1 MPTLI
6 SDYSAATCCV
16 AATCCLLVPGGEALW
31 LASNSCSVIG
41 RVMGH
46 GELVDVSVTGAQ
58 EVLAAADVNELVAV
72 KLSTAMARHGAGAIV
87 ATGCGPGSIATA
99 DSCIADSCIADDAV
113 KPEPPPVSSVF
124 VRPSDT
130 RVKVNF

>member
-1 MPTLI
+1 MPAIVPKLSASRLKSLAMPTRM
-6 SDYSAATCCV
+6 SDYSAATCCA

-41 RVMGH
+41 RVIGH

-72 KLSTAMARHGAGAIV
+72 KLSTAIARHGAGAIV
-87 ATGCGPGSIATA
+87 ATGSGP
-99 DSCIADSCIADDAV
+99 
-113 KPEPPPVSSVF
+113 
-124 VRPSDT
+124 
-130 RVKVNF
+130 